1 MPKLVLPLMM
11 FGKHRGKEYIPGIHQ
26 GLFPSANHIY
36 THTPKGKRLT
46 AIAEKKLNE
55 WKEQAEVWSLNN
67 NVPYYVSGEKVIL
80 RLWFFL
86 NDNRRKDTH
95 NTLKLLLDALEGV
108 IYEDDRYCLPQVID
122 FEIDRTNPRIE
133 IEVELK

>member
-1 MPKLVLPLMM
+1 MSRLVLPLMM
-11 FGKHRGKEYIPGIHQ
+11 FGKHRGKQYIEGIDQ

-46 AIAEKKLNE
+46 KIAENKLEE
-55 WKEQAEVWSLNN
+55 WRYLTQLWANRYHWPCIGS
-67 NVPYYVSGEKVIL
+67 EKVII
-80 RLWFFL
+80 RLYFFL

-95 NTLKLLLDALEGV
+95 NTLKLLLDALETV
-108 IYEDDRYCLPQVID
+108 IYEDDRMALPQVID

-133 IEVELK
+133 IEVEVK